1 MLHKIEYSTKPGLC
15 RAFLCNGVPC
25 RILLIKALVIPTLF
39 RQKTPATQRNVLN
52 FDRLS
57 IIQNLRIDLLQTKE
71 DKLQIINN

>member
-1 MLHKIEYSTKPGLC
+1 MLHEIEYSTKPGVC

-25 RILLIKALVIPTLF
+25 RILLIKALVIPT
-39 RQKTPATQRNVLN
+39 KTPATQRNVLN

-57 IIQNLRIDLLQTKE
+57 IRIDLLQTKE